1 MIFIVG
7 HHNTGK
13 TSLARALIPF
23 GFLHIETGD
32 IVRMVYQKL
41 SFNID
46 FYEWASE
53 HKHQFDDFI
62 INEILKA
69 KRKILESVDNLQD
82 VIITGNRQLSGI
94 LSIIKKVPP
103 IGKRGNVIIFLDA
116 NPKELF
122 RRQMARKDRL
132 IPTLSFEQFVK
143 DFLDY
148 DKAMGIEEIRQKADF
163 IIDANKSKE
172 EVFESVR
179 KILKQRGYKV

>member
-13 TSLARALIPF
+13 TSLAKALIPF
-23 GFLHIETGD
+23 GFLHVETAD
-32 IVRMVYQKL
+32 IVRMIHKKISY
-41 SFNID
+41 NID
-46 FYEWASE
+46 FHKWASE
-53 HKHQFDDFI
+53 HKHQFDNFI
-62 INEILKA
+62 IDEILKA
-69 KRKILESVDNLQD
+69 REKILESVDNLQD

-94 LSIIKKVPP
+94 LSIIRKVSP
-103 IGKRGNVIIFLDA
+103 IGKRENIIIFLDA

-122 RRQMARKDRL
+122 RRQMVREDRL

-143 DFLDY
+143 DFLEY
-148 DKAMGIEEIRQKADF
+148 DKEMGIEEIREKADF
-163 IIDANKSKE
+163 IVDANKPKE